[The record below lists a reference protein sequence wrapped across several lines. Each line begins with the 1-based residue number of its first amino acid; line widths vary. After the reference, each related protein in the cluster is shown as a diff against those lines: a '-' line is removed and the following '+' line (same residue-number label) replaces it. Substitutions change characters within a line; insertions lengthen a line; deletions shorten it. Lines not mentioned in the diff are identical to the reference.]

1 MTLSHSSSPH
11 NVARIARTN
20 DAPSGSPIKSGEL
33 SVSAA
38 VAGESTLTRT
48 RRPPFPPDKLMPVMS
63 TREHCVNPSCEQ
75 IVVCIAVVRLL
86 AKALLLISCGDRVP
100 SCHAAAEPICPW
112 NASETL
118 IKKLPARWFPAR
130 PRCQACCQTG
140 RVTPAGHVARE
151 LYPLTGRVGCEH
163 ESVAAQGRVVSVSD
177 NVTKLGLPVQHIS
190 AFGTTAVLAIV
201 LTCSGA
207 ISAAISSLFCF
218 TSSRRSIT
226 WSNCQTIAWPSD
238 LTWCPD
244 DSRGRKL
251 TVTSV
256 STHGSA
262 LCDVAFCGVVAT
274 ARAATITA
282 AIRGIGGSGGGA
294 WPTTGLRR
302 LRDWRRP
309 GRVSQLVII

>member
-1 MTLSHSSSPH
+1 
-11 NVARIARTN
+11 
-20 DAPSGSPIKSGEL
+20 
-33 SVSAA
+33 
-38 VAGESTLTRT
+38 
-48 RRPPFPPDKLMPVMS
+48 MPVMS
-63 TREHCVNPSCEQ
+63 TREHCVSPSCEQ

-130 PRCQACCQTG
+130 PRWPSLLPDRTSF
-140 RVTPAGHVARE
+140 TPAGHVARE

-226 WSNCQTIAWPSD
+226 WSNCRARSPWPLD

-244 DSRGRKL
+244 DSGGRKL

-256 STHGSA
+256 SMHGNA

-309 GRVSQLVII
+309 GRVSQLVIIYCS